1 MIVHRGIV
9 IAAFIA
15 VLFLPSVLV
24 ANEDSTA
31 VRILV
36 TFSDPGMTNAAV
48 AGPSRPGYRRRSSDY
63 LVSLPVKRAARRIAR
78 DFDLRTVDEWPIVP
92 LKVYCQVYA
101 VGAGVSVDKL
111 LGELMERPEVES
123 AQRLNRFEVSGE
135 PTDGGLDPYA
145 RLQHNLQTLELDR
158 AHAWSVGDGARIA
171 IIDTGADLSHPDLV
185 TQIGAFHDFVEH
197 AGRFEKDA
205 HGTAVAGVIGASSGN
220 GFGMVGVA
228 PSARIEVLRACWY
241 DGDGSA
247 AVCDS
252 FTLAKALSHAL
263 ESDPD
268 VVNLSFGGPAD
279 PLLGRLVDAA
289 LGEGIAVVAALPAAI
304 EPGFP
309 SNVPGVIVV
318 GADTESDR
326 ASLNAPGTDIL
337 VPVPG
342 GGFDYASGTSLSAAQ
357 VSGVIA
363 LLMSRQPDM
372 SPADVMQILMRSQ
385 ANESVNACLALSQ
398 LLHLSGC
405 RTQDEGAT
413 ARLP

>member
-1 MIVHRGIV
+1 MSRGIA
-9 IAAFIA
+9 IAALVA
-15 VLFLPSVLV
+15 VLLLPSALV
-24 ANEDSTA
+24 AEEDKSTT
-31 VRILV
+31 RILV

-63 LVSLPVKRAARRIAR
+63 LVSLSVKRAARRIAR

-111 LGELMERPEVES
+111 LGELMARPEVES

-135 PTDGGLDPYA
+135 PTSGGLDPYA
-145 RLQHNLQTLELDR
+145 ELQHNLQTLELDR
-158 AHAWSVGDGARIA
+158 AHAWSLGDGARIA
-171 IIDTGADLSHPDLV
+171 IIDTGADLSHPDLI

-197 AGRFEKDA
+197 AGRFDKDA

-241 DGDGSA
+241 DGDGST

-268 VVNLSFGGPAD
+268 VINLSFGGPAD
-279 PLLGRLVDAA
+279 PLLGRLVDVA
-289 LGEGIAVVAALPAAI
+289 LGKGIAVVAALPAAS

-318 GADTESDR
+318 GTDTGSDR

-342 GGFDYASGTSLSAAQ
+342 GGFDYASGSSLSAAQ
-357 VSGVIA
+357 VSGVVA
-363 LLMSRQPDM
+363 LLMSRQPEM
-372 SPADVMQILMRSQ
+372 SPDDVMQLLMRSQ
-385 ANESVNACLALSQ
+385 ANESVNACLALSE

-405 RTQDEGAT
+405 RSQDEGAA